1 MLKIQN
7 QFMENIITFFKTN
20 MEWIFSGIGVAF
32 LVPLFGKLLKREDE
46 YSKVATQENKI
57 INNININNHT
67 NSAEEEHKENNNVLS
82 KKTPKDLAVIL
93 FIDDEKF
100 NMVNILK
107 KAGWKNTSSKKDII
121 DMDDNDVYK
130 SDIIFVDINGVGKN
144 LFESQGIGLASA
156 LKDKYPAKKIVIYS
170 AETTGDRFDKALRKV
185 DDCLA
190 KNAEP
195 YEFISLVETFAAELY
210 NEQKNNI

>member
-1 MLKIQN
+1 
-7 QFMENIITFFKTN
+7 MENIVAFFKNN

-32 LVPLFGKLLKREDE
+32 IAPFIGKLFKREDG
-46 YSKVATQENKI
+46 SSATATQENKI
-57 INNININNHT
+57 VNNININNHT
-67 NSAEEEHKENNNVLS
+67 NGVVEEHKANHNVLS

-121 DMDDNDVYK
+121 DMDDSDVSK

-156 LKDKYPAKKIVIYS
+156 LKDKYPTKKIVIYS
-170 AETTGDRFDKALRKV
+170 AETMGDRFDKALRKV
-185 DDCLA
+185 DECLA

>member
-1 MLKIQN
+1 
-7 QFMENIITFFKTN
+7 MESIITFFKAN
-20 MEWIFSGIGVAF
+20 MQWIFSGIGVAF
-32 LVPLFGKLLKREDE
+32 LAPFIRKLFKREDE
-46 YSKVATQENKI
+46 YSKNVTSENNI
-57 INNININNHT
+57 VNNINISNHS
-67 NSAEEEHKENNNVLS
+67 NDAEEKHKVKDNILS

-121 DMDDNDVYK
+121 DMDDIDVYK
-130 SDIIFVDINGVGKN
+130 SDIIFVDINGVGKK

-156 LKDKYPAKKIVIYS
+156 LKDKYPNKKIIIYS

-195 YEFISLVETFAAELY
+195 YEFISLVETFASEIY

>member
-1 MLKIQN
+1 
-7 QFMENIITFFKTN
+7 MENIITFFEAN
-20 MEWIFSGIGVAF
+20 YEWIFSGVGVAA
-32 LVPLFGKLLKREDE
+32 LVPIIGKLLKREDE
-46 YSKVATQENKI
+46 ANKTTTPQNKI
-57 INNININNHT
+57 VNNININNQT
-67 NSAEEEHKENNNVLS
+67 NGVEEKSKKNRNMLS

-121 DMDDNDVYK
+121 DMDDIDVYK

-156 LKDKYPAKKIVIYS
+156 LKDKYPNKKIIIYS

-195 YEFISLVETFAAELY
+195 YEFISLVESFAAELY

>member
-1 MLKIQN
+1 
-7 QFMENIITFFKTN
+7 MENIITFFEAN
-20 MEWIFSGIGVAF
+20 YEWIFSGVGVAV
-32 LVPLFGKLLKREDE
+32 LVPIIGKLLKREDE
-46 YSKVATQENKI
+46 ANKTTTPQNKI
-57 INNININNHT
+57 VNNININNQT
-67 NSAEEEHKENNNVLS
+67 NGVEEKSKENRNMLS

-121 DMDDNDVYK
+121 DMDDIDVYK

-156 LKDKYPAKKIVIYS
+156 LKDKYPNKKIIIYS

-195 YEFISLVETFAAELY
+195 YEFISLVESFAAELY

>member
-1 MLKIQN
+1 
-7 QFMENIITFFKTN
+7 MENIITFFKTN
-20 MEWIFSGIGVAF
+20 MEWIFSGIGVAC
-32 LVPLFGKLLKREDE
+32 LVPLIGKLFKREYE
-46 YSKVATQENKI
+46 SSRIANQENKI
-57 INNININNHT
+57 VNNINISNHT
-67 NSAEEEHKENNNVLS
+67 NASVEAAAKAEMHKVNHNVYP

-107 KAGWKNTSSKKDII
+107 KAGWKNTFSKKDII
-121 DMDDNDVYK
+121 DLDDSDVYK

-156 LKDKYPAKKIVIYS
+156 LKDKYPTKKIVIYS

-195 YEFISLVETFAAELY
+195 YEFISLVENFAAEIY
-210 NEQKNNI
+210 NE